1 MHWVRSLKS
10 KLMVPFYFS
19 FSLDQEVSFQAA
31 WYYLPVS
38 LSHKNIHNKFEN
50 KKQKMS
56 KLCVFHVHLLLFL
69 LPQCI
74 ENFFL
79 VDNISNFFAFYFFL
93 VCTFFSNTTISIALW
108 WVLSLEQTWCL
119 TAQLITSLLWITH
132 TSEDYGVST
141 FPHTWMHLKIQIQ
154 DEVTFLYHRGKRVD
168 RIQKSKKEVHIGILG

>member
-1 MHWVRSLKS
+1 MVKASRYSKVKLRKWFGSRSLYLKKGSEVMVLILGLIQYHLHVLRWKFMHWVRSLKS
-10 KLMVPFYFS
+10 KLVVSFYFS

-108 WVLSLEQTWCL
+108 WLLSLEQIWCW
-119 TAQLITSLLWITH
+119 TAQLITSLL
-132 TSEDYGVST
+132 
-141 FPHTWMHLKIQIQ
+141 
-154 DEVTFLYHRGKRVD
+154 
-168 RIQKSKKEVHIGILG
+168 